1 MKRSMTVNFIFDNTP
16 LSVLLDEI
24 SRYYNVRLAVDY
36 PNKRLTANFRSK
48 SLDEIIEIIEKV
60 LNVNIEKVR

>member
-1 MKRSMTVNFIFDNTP
+1 MEQEDFNIRDH
-16 LSVLLDEI
+16 L
-24 SRYYNVRLAVDY
+24 SRYYKVRLAVDY